1 MRPQTKPF
9 VVEIRKSASGKK
21 LDAKPLQ
28 DPGVTASARLWA
40 DANRLFAKAPPAPEH
55 HAEPVHA
62 ASDHAAASPEAAVMS
77 QDVMST
83 TPAPRIFHVD
93 NYEDPVQT
101 LLKAAQSRLGRPKKA
116 ADPDTVAA
124 RDRNPPKRTQPK
136 AKESFVA
143 RNDGWDDLRRLWSR

>member
-1 MRPQTKPF
+1 VLRLE
-9 VVEIRKSASGKK
+9 V

-40 DANRLFAKAPPAPEH
+40 DANRLFEKAPPAP
-55 HAEPVHA
+55 
-62 ASDHAAASPEAAVMS
+62 DHAAPHRDGALMS
-77 QDVMST
+77 QDVMSA
-83 TPAPRIFHVD
+83 PAPRIFHVD

-116 ADPDTVAA
+116 AAPETEPTLDG
-124 RDRNPPKRTQPK
+124 NPPKRLQPK

-143 RNDGWDDLRRLWSR
+143 RHDGWDDLRRLWSR

>member
-9 VVEIRKSASGKK
+9 VVEIRKSGSVKK

-28 DPGVTASARLWA
+28 DPGVTTSARLWA
-40 DANRLFAKAPPAPEH
+40 DANRLFAKAPPAPNQ
-55 HAEPVHA
+55 HA
-62 ASDHAAASPEAAVMS
+62 APDHAAPHHDGAVMS
-77 QDVMST
+77 QDVMSA
-83 TPAPRIFHVD
+83 PAPRIFHVD

-101 LLKAAQSRLGRPKKA
+101 LLNAAQSRLGRPKKA
-116 ADPDTVAA
+116 AAPDTVAA